1 MMTLFPSSDKNI
13 DRAALILRLVLA
25 AVFIGH
31 GYQKLFQFGIGGVT
45 QAFTGMGVPMATI
58 MAPLISVLEFF
69 GGIAILF
76 GAFTR
81 VIALL
86 LACDMLCAMIFVHI
100 KGGFFAPKGVEHVLG
115 NFAMAL
121 ALVLIGAGAYS
132 VDAMLSRRGA
142 PTP

>member
-1 MMTLFPSSDKNI
+1 MMPFFSSSDKNI
-13 DRAALILRLVLA
+13 DRAALVLRLVLA

-45 QAFTGMGVPMATI
+45 QAFVGMGVPLATI
-58 MAPLISVLEFF
+58 AAPLISVLEFF
-69 GGIAILF
+69 GGIAILL
-76 GAFTR
+76 GALTR

-86 LACDMLCAMIFVHI
+86 LACDMLGAMLIVHI
-100 KGGFFAPKGVEHVLG
+100 KGGFFAPKGVEHVLA

-132 VDAMLSRRGA
+132 IDAMLRRRGV